1 MNYLIIILLIFIFL
15 LAGFRIIFFIISP
28 IIKKSKLVKTYNNL
42 FFIREKRKCIEIHL
56 GFAKDVI
63 FYRNFS
69 RRKLLIHLADGLLK
83 LISEIEAGK
92 ISLNR
97 IIQGN
102 PYFFKSNNFKNFG
115 FNERELNF
123 YEKVRFYL
131 NYFELSFL
139 KSLKSKKILFVK
151 ADKLKIVYT
160 TGKTLLENKNNIIS
174 TYLRLNNFDSTKLK
188 DGLHG
193 FDSLPFS
200 KTAV

>member
-1 MNYLIIILLIFIFL
+1 MNYLIIILIIFALVF
-15 LAGFRIIFFIISP
+15 AGFRMVFFIISP
-28 IIKKSKLVKTYNNL
+28 LVKKSNMVKIYNDL

-56 GFAKDVI
+56 GFASDLI
-63 FYRNFS
+63 FYKNFS
-69 RRKLLIHLADGLLK
+69 RRKLFIHLADGLLK

-92 ISLNR
+92 INLNR

-115 FNERELNF
+115 FNERDLNF
-123 YEKVRFYL
+123 YEKIRFYL

-151 ADKLKIVYT
+151 ADRLKIVYT

-174 TYLRLNNFDSTKLK
+174 TYLRLNNFDSTELK
-188 DGLHG
+188 DSLHG
-193 FDSLPFS
+193 IDSLPFS